1 MKWSRYLGVVARG
14 KINMSLDEELVR
26 RVRQRASEAI
36 GKSDAEIVEDAL
48 SAYLDGREFAV
59 TGAVGPLEGGDADRR
74 SLEEKHLVRRS
85 GGSPT

>member
-14 KINMSLDEELVR
+14 KINMSLDEEL
-26 RVRQRASEAI
+26 VRQRASEAI

>member
-14 KINMSLDEELVR
+14 KINMSLDEEL
-26 RVRQRASEAI
+26 VRQRASEAI

-74 SLEEKHLVRRS
+74 SLEEMHLVRRS